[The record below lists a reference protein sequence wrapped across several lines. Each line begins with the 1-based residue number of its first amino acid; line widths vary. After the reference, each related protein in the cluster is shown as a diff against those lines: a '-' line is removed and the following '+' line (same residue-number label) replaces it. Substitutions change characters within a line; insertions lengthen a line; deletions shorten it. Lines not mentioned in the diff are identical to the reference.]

1 MSPQIRALAWKEWRE
16 RRTSLCLATAWIV
29 CGLVY
34 TIVYELAT
42 GIRGPF
48 GRFYSVCM
56 IYGLFAPVFLAMRTA
71 LGERTAG
78 TLGFSASLP
87 APVRQLAAVRIL
99 GALIT
104 LAGPIVLGAALLSLV
119 LLTGAIEQ
127 SGLRPPRDA
136 NYLDF
141 EKRDSLSRME
151 AVGMTWRCAAI
162 AAASASELLLI
173 LSVIGARRRSEAH
186 VGFIGAVLGIAWIL
200 PTAMLEGFRESPYR
214 TAVNWL
220 AGLLPQ
226 SLAIPASYETPHGNY
241 DDLEFARHI
250 WGPLCLNLLV
260 VVGLC
265 VWLTHRFA
273 AAVPW
278 LSERKA
284 RIHWRLPPLFSR
296 LPLRLPGR
304 TTALVWLDLRQSG
317 PLVIAG
323 LALAFFM
330 SLAQVLLESHPSS
343 LWSQYGDPSATT
355 IAAGQLGGSTWIV
368 ATLWSAVV
376 AAGIFGAEL
385 QPGLADFWRSRPVAP
400 WMWFWTKFTVGLIAT
415 LTVLDGITIAVSWNS
430 PYAYG
435 ANRMSWSYVACMPLL
450 HALFYAM
457 TVFAV
462 CSLRRPVLG
471 AACAVMAG
479 FLLMMFLETLPT
491 RDGIDPIFVYNNLF
505 RAETYSPGHGVD
517 LWAHNYPVVYG
528 GIAVLI
534 VVAALGASRFVRRF
548 PAARG

>member
-16 RRTSLCLATAWIV
+16 RRASLSLATAWIV

-42 GIRGPF
+42 GIRGPV
-48 GRFYSVCM
+48 GRFYSICM

-71 LGERTAG
+71 LGERTQR
-78 TLGFSASLP
+78 TLGFSFSLP
-87 APVRQLAAVRIL
+87 APLRNLAIVRVV

-104 LAGPIVLGAALLSLV
+104 LAGPIALGAIILSVV

-141 EKRDSLSRME
+141 EKRDSLSRLE

-173 LSVIGARRRSEAH
+173 LSVIGARCRSEAH
-186 VGFIGAVLGIAWIL
+186 VGFIGAVLGFAWIL
-200 PTAMLEGFRESPYR
+200 PTAMLDRFRESSHR

-226 SLAIPASYETPHGNY
+226 SLVLPSSYGMPHGHY
-241 DDLEFARHI
+241 DDLEFARLI
-250 WGPLCLNLLV
+250 WGPLCLNLLL

-265 VWLTHRFA
+265 VWFTHRYA

-278 LSERKA
+278 LSEGRARKY
-284 RIHWRLPPLFSR
+284 WRLPPLFSR
-296 LPLRLPGR
+296 LPLRLPSR
-304 TTALVWLDLRQSG
+304 AAALVWLDLRQSV
-317 PLVIAG
+317 PLAVAG

-330 SLAQVLLESHPSS
+330 SVAQVCLGSHPAS

-355 IAAGQLGGSTWIV
+355 IAAGELGGTTWFV

-376 AAGIFGAEL
+376 AVGIFGAEL

-400 WMWFWTKFTVGLIAT
+400 RMWFWTKFTVGLVAT
-415 LTVLDGITIAVSWNS
+415 LAVLDGITIAVSWNS
-430 PYAYG
+430 PYASG
-435 ANRMSWSYVACMPLL
+435 ASRMSWSYVACMPLL

-462 CSLRRPVLG
+462 CSLRKPVLG

-479 FLLMMFLETLPT
+479 FLLMMFLETLSI
-491 RDGIDPIFVYNNLF
+491 RDGFDPVFVYNSLF
-505 RAETYSPGHGVD
+505 QAETYSPGSGIDVS
-517 LWAHNYPVVYG
+517 AHHYPVVYG
-528 GIAVLI
+528 TIAVLI
-534 VVAALGASRFVRRF
+534 VVAAVGASRFVRRF
-548 PAARG
+548 PAVRG